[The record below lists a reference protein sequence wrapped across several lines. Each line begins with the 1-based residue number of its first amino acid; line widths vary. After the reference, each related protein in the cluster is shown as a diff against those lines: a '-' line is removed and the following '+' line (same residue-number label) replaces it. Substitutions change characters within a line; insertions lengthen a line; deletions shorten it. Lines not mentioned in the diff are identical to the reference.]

1 MTEDFAIENWRGIL
15 DGLRGRITSGLSGE
29 DECYLDL
36 AGRKT
41 VRVVIGDPAAWKLI
55 RRELGWVI
63 TSRTDNPDATIYLWK
78 EPDVREFAQ
87 NMVGCGKI
95 IGEEEEYVVFKVY
108 RDIDESKAIS
118 ERYPSGQVNM
128 EGGTVYLA
136 SGNEYYYGT
145 ASYEPEKWIS
155 EGHLFVQMLFRIL
168 NDDPSA
174 RLVHGACIGLDGK
187 GLLLCARGQKGKST
201 LAVTAMLKGF
211 DFVSEDYLILERG
224 QEGLAA
230 SPIYSM
236 VTLSPFMY
244 DKLYDGLGKAKFMGV
259 GPFKGKYLFDI
270 TDFRDQV
277 RWRYPV
283 RACVFPEIS
292 PEAPEP
298 RFELCDPAEKNR
310 AITHMAHSTLFQ
322 MWCAGLKQRQ
332 TDQEFMLWVI
342 RSLSSLDFYKI
353 ILTPDIFRNADC
365 LRSLVREI

>member
-1 MTEDFAIENWRGIL
+1 MTEDFAIENWRCIL

-95 IGEEEEYVVFKVY
+95 IGEEEEYVVFKVH

-145 ASYEPEKWIS
+145 ASYEFQDIERRPFGETCPRGMHRSGWERPAAVRPGT
-155 EGHLFVQMLFRIL
+155 EGKVH
-168 NDDPSA
+168 A
-174 RLVHGACIGLDGK
+174 RRHRHAQGL
-187 GLLLCARGQKGKST
+187 
-201 LAVTAMLKGF
+201 
-211 DFVSEDYLILERG
+211 
-224 QEGLAA
+224 
-230 SPIYSM
+230 
-236 VTLSPFMY
+236 
-244 DKLYDGLGKAKFMGV
+244 
-259 GPFKGKYLFDI
+259 
-270 TDFRDQV
+270 
-277 RWRYPV
+277 
-283 RACVFPEIS
+283 
-292 PEAPEP
+292 
-298 RFELCDPAEKNR
+298 
-310 AITHMAHSTLFQ
+310 
-322 MWCAGLKQRQ
+322 
-332 TDQEFMLWVI
+332 
-342 RSLSSLDFYKI
+342 
-353 ILTPDIFRNADC
+353 
-365 LRSLVREI
+365 